1 MRGYLAQK
9 RYLARIRLLL
19 ALLICISTIITFGGY
34 CHCSMGN
41 WLNQYRFQSYI
52 ILLIAAA
59 VAFLHRFWT
68 YGGAAL
74 LLAVVNFLTISS
86 AVSIVSSDSGDGYR
100 VNLVYQWQ
108 PAWPQATLQAAARQG
123 AGIVVAVGNRQDAE
137 QPIFAKEG
145 YFIPQG
151 FGRNFIAADLPA
163 DMAGQINFPRRAHAV
178 FSQIPYSE
186 GTVLLIGLDLSEMS
200 RAETVESLTRLGDFI
215 AGGSGVPVLVIG
227 NFNLA
232 AWDEEFGRF
241 LEKSQLE
248 VKNTLLD
255 HWSNLLMPPHF
266 YILGHRSAG
275 VLSQR
280 KLPRGSNPHSPYLY
294 ELKI

>member
-19 ALLICISTIITFGGY
+19 ILLIGISIVITLGGY
-34 CHCSMGN
+34 CRCGAGD

-52 ILLIAAA
+52 ILIVAAA
-59 VAFLHRFWT
+59 VAFLHRFFVF
-68 YGGAAL
+68 GGL
-74 LLAVVNFLTISS
+74 SVLLAVVNFLTISS
-86 AVSIVSSDSGDGYR
+86 AVNIWSADSGNGYR
-100 VNLVYQWQ
+100 VNLIYQQQ
-108 PAWPQATLQAAARQG
+108 PMWPQATLQAAAQQG
-123 AGIVVAVGNRQDAE
+123 VGIVVAVGNKQGDER
-137 QPIFAKEG
+137 PTFAKSG

-163 DMAGQINFPRRAHAV
+163 DMAGQINFSRRGHAV

-186 GTVLLIGLDLSEMS
+186 GTILLIGLDLSEMS
-200 RAETVESLTRLGDFI
+200 RAETIEALTRLGDFI

-227 NFNLA
+227 NFNLV
-232 AWDEEFGRF
+232 AWDEEFGKF
-241 LEKSQLE
+241 LEKSQLQ
-248 VKNTLLD
+248 VKNTLFD
-255 HWSNLLMPPHF
+255 RWGNLLMSPHF

-275 VLSQR
+275 VLSR
-280 KLPRGSNPHSPYLY
+280 HKLPRGSNSHAPYLY